1 MTTLDEP
8 LETRTGAYIG
18 LEGLTVF
25 PRAEFCKERF
35 DYDTGEHVV
44 FAGTS
49 QNGKT
54 SLAFDLLAE
63 VATPDLPAYVVVS
76 KPRDR
81 VSETRGKQLGF
92 RLVRDWPPK
101 KRISDYFNEEPPGY
115 LVWPEFGDLDGDV
128 ANAREVTSRFL
139 SDIYAE
145 AAKSKRKHRGGIIVL
160 DDTYLKSK
168 VLGLD
173 RKMTTI
179 HAMAG
184 AMDLAGWT
192 FVQKP
197 TGAGE
202 TPLIAYSAAEH
213 FFVFN
218 EVNEKYQKVFGE
230 IGGINPKLIERVSS
244 RLGKYQAMYIKRD
257 GRYTC
262 IVDKSPTGVAR
273 SR

>member
-1 MTTLDEP
+1 MTVTE
-8 LETRTGAYIG
+8 EASGAYVG
-18 LEGLTVF
+18 LNGLTVF
-25 PRAEFCKERF
+25 PREEFCKERF
-35 DYDTGEHVV
+35 DYDTGEHTV

-54 SLAFDLLAE
+54 SLAFDLLAQ

-81 VSETRGKQLGF
+81 VTQTRGTQLGF
-92 RLVRDWPPK
+92 RMVRDWPPV
-101 KRISDYFNEEPPGY
+101 KRLGDYFRDEPPGY
-115 LVWPEFGDLDGDV
+115 LIWPEFGDLDGDV
-128 ANAREVTSRFL
+128 GNARDVTSRFL
-139 SDIYAE
+139 NDVYAE

-213 FFVFN
+213 FFLFREANVR
-218 EVNEKYQKVFGE
+218 YQKIFGE
-230 IGGINPKLIERVSS
+230 IGGIDPKLIEQTVA
-244 RLGKYQAMYIKRD
+244 RLGQYQAMYVKRT
-257 GRYTC
+257 GNLCC
-262 IVDKSPTGVAR
+262 IVDAAKTGV